1 MCACVRACVRACVC
15 VCVVCYAAA
24 KIQTFLCKIYTLT
37 QCNKGV
43 RALSL
48 IADDRHTALFVRSSD
63 KTLATVTSTC
73 GRLGDP
79 IQTRKIPKPV
89 AYWWQRVPTCRMVFP
104 LLKLLLSASSH
115 PVLTYLEEEKHAIL
129 ISRKRE
135 LEKFILQGL
144 WFRFSQNLS
153 NN

>member
-1 MCACVRACVRACVC
+1 MCVCACVRACVC

-43 RALSL
+43 HAFSL
-48 IADDRHTALFVRSSD
+48 IADDRHTALFVRSSN
-63 KTLATVTSTC
+63 KILEIATVTSRC
-73 GRLGDP
+73 GSLGDP
-79 IQTRKIPKPV
+79 FQTRKILRPM
-89 AYWWQRVPTCRMVFP
+89 AYWWERVPTRRMVFA
-104 LLKLLLSASSH
+104 LLLSASSH
-115 PVLTYLEEEKHAIL
+115 PVFTYLQEEKHAIL

-144 WFRFSQNLS
+144 WFRFSQNLTTS
-153 NN
+153 LC

>member
-1 MCACVRACVRACVC
+1 MCAC

-43 RALSL
+43 HAFSL
-48 IADDRHTALFVRSSD
+48 IADDRHTALFVRTSD
-63 KTLATVTSTC
+63 KILEIATVTSRC
-73 GRLGDP
+73 GSLGDP
-79 IQTRKIPKPV
+79 VQTRKILRPV
-89 AYWWQRVPTCRMVFP
+89 AYWLERVPTCRMVFA
-104 LLKLLLSASSH
+104 LLRLLLSASSH
-115 PVLTYLEEEKHAIL
+115 PVFTYLEEEKHAIL